1 MKRTGTSELENR
13 LNGHF
18 ATLRSVQRG
27 KSNWPVYAAVTGSA
41 LAMATNAA
49 AGSITY
55 SGVLNVSTSPV
66 VSVNTNP
73 TVSSHTNG
81 FRKVNILNSAGRYF
95 SAGVHQQASTANLIR
110 RGSAFLRTGTGGGFG
125 GHIAFLLVNSGHTNQ
140 LQKLSFGNKIST
152 NSPIAA
158 GVWEGGSVDFA
169 VESIKG
175 PAVASVIASSGFPK
189 SASAFAAFRLSTAGT
204 LGAGGHHGLEYGWI
218 RLSYEL
224 GANGLVN
231 DVEIVDYAYAA
242 LGVQVTAGET
252 SATPEPSTMAMAL
265 LAAGAAGVVA
275 LRRRRKSQ
283 NL

>member
-1 MKRTGTSELENR
+1 M
-13 LNGHF
+13 
-18 ATLRSVQRG
+18 
-27 KSNWPVYAAVTGSA
+27 
-41 LAMATNAA
+41 
-49 AGSITY
+49 
-55 SGVLNVSTSPV
+55 
-66 VSVNTNP
+66 
-73 TVSSHTNG
+73 
-81 FRKVNILNSAGRYF
+81 
-95 SAGVHQQASTANLIR
+95 
-110 RGSAFLRTGTGGGFG
+110 
-125 GHIAFLLVNSGHTNQ
+125 
-140 LQKLSFGNKIST
+140 
-152 NSPIAA
+152 
-158 GVWEGGSVDFA
+158 DFA